1 MAALDLVRVL
11 IVDDED
17 DIRALLRIV
26 LSDGSGQ
33 WDVVGEATDGDEAIE
48 LWRTRRP
55 DAVLLDQRMPG
66 PSGLEV
72 AETMLAEDA
81 SQVIVLFSAYLT
93 DTMRERAAS
102 IGVRACI
109 AKEDVFSIPDV
120 LRQLWD

>member
-1 MAALDLVRVL
+1 MAALDVVRVL

-33 WDVVGEATDGDEAIE
+33 WDVVGEAADGDQAIE
-48 LWRTRRP
+48 LWRERRP

-81 SQVIVLFSAYLT
+81 DQVIVLFSAYLT
-93 DTMRERAAS
+93 DTMQARAEA

-120 LRQLWD
+120 LRQLWA